1 MSNKRHDS
9 LAVYAGPLHFPFDA
23 FPTRLWKTI
32 RFFSPGSFFVSTPAP
47 IVPDANLGLH
57 EIPQIMGAA
66 HAICEEQLTVE
77 QQIHIEEARAESRVR
92 WLARLTVWCEHKLRV
107 LALVG
112 VMGVAAWIAF
122 FIAAIP
128 WSSAS
133 RSADVIRQAEQ
144 AARSVLDRLNV
155 TARGEA
161 ARQAVDVLTQEFHA
175 AEATEN
181 MAAIEQSRQRMAELL
196 ATLNE
201 GYSLQIVS
209 GAGRDSAVS
218 RHWNQGGADVQ
229 SYYVIVEARN
239 RDGRILPQSVQDA
252 ETGRSKSVLLWGE
265 QVPKE
270 VYDRL
275 KSDESSGGV
284 LKESHFA
291 DKPRGSLRER
301 VLLPGSDG
309 KPLQRGMRITQW

>member
-1 MSNKRHDS
+1 MT
-9 LAVYAGPLHFPFDA
+9 FQ
-23 FPTRLWKTI
+23 
-32 RFFSPGSFFVSTPAP
+32 FFSPGSFFVSPPSP

-57 EIPQIMGAA
+57 ETPQIIDTA
-66 HAICEEQLTVE
+66 HATCEEQLTVE
-77 QQIHIEEARAESRVR
+77 QQTPIKETRAEIRER
-92 WLARLTVWCEHKLRV
+92 MLARLSVWCERMLRV
-107 LALVG
+107 SALVG

-122 FIAAIP
+122 FIAVMP
-128 WSSAS
+128 WSPAS

-144 AARSVLDRLNV
+144 AARTVLDRLNV
-155 TARGEA
+155 TARDDA

-175 AEATEN
+175 AEAAEN
-181 MAAIEQSRQRMAELL
+181 RTAIEQSRQRMSELL

-201 GYSLQIVS
+201 VYSLQIVT
-209 GAGRDSAVS
+209 GVGRDSAVS
-218 RHWNQGGADVQ
+218 RHWNQGEADAQ
-229 SYYVIVEARN
+229 SYYVIVEARS
-239 RDGRILPQSVQDA
+239 RDGRILPQLVQDA
-252 ETGRSKSVLLWGE
+252 ETGKSKSVLLWGE

-275 KSDESSGGV
+275 KSDESSSSV
-284 LKESHFA
+284 LKEPHFA